1 MVVPKRSLRSMRAG
15 FQVDSITEPV
25 TFASVDEEE
34 EEDGTGLARYVALDF
49 RIREEEEEE
58 TRRSIETIES

>member
-1 MVVPKRSLRSMRAG
+1 MLVGSMRAG

-34 EEDGTGLARYVALDF
+34 EEEDGSGLARYVALDF
-49 RIREEEEEE
+49 RIREEEE
-58 TRRSIETIES
+58 TRRSIETIGS

>member
-1 MVVPKRSLRSMRAG
+1 M
-15 FQVDSITEPV
+15 DSITEPV

-49 RIREEEEEE
+49 REEEEEE

>member
-1 MVVPKRSLRSMRAG
+1 M
-15 FQVDSITEPV
+15 DSITEPV

-58 TRRSIETIES
+58 ETRRSIETIES